1 MGELKVYLLSEVH
14 IATLMPFSLNLCL
27 YVLEYATMHCI
38 VTVLPL
44 KEFFEVSEG
53 FDLQSLLLVLP
64 SLLHHLLS
72 SCI

>member
-1 MGELKVYLLSEVH
+1 MYLLSEVH
-14 IATLMPFSLNLCL
+14 IATAMPFSLNLCL
-27 YVLEYATMHCI
+27 YVLEYENLI
-38 VTVLPL
+38 YVLPL